1 MRFFIASLSF
11 ALEFPSYRQY
21 LLQDLVLTAWEEN
34 GGLHSLSEEVNLL
47 CPLGYQYL
55 WI

>member
-1 MRFFIASLSF
+1 MRCFIASLSF
-11 ALEFPSYRQY
+11 ALELQSYRQY
-21 LLQDLVLTAWEEN
+21 LLQDLVLTAWEKN
-34 GGLHSLSEEVNLL
+34 GGRHSFSKKVNLL